1 MRIAIA
7 ASGRLGATVTRP
19 LLQTRHEVVALIQ
32 DGRQT
37 KGIWRPINWIFSYLG
52 GADNM
57 LAIARRNRMRV
68 VYIDKMTEAE
78 LAPLRALNIDLLL
91 VSGFAIILK
100 KPLLQLPRIGCIN
113 MHSSLL
119 PRHRG
124 PNPFSAAIVQGD
136 THTGVTF
143 HVMEEG
149 IDTGDILDQSTF
161 EIEPRDEMMTV
172 YRKACEVAGQRIV
185 EVIEYIDNHGLVGT
199 PQDPALATYDP
210 KLTEKDAWIDWGKS
224 AIEID
229 RMIRGFS
236 PATMPRFR
244 FKDDTIYVAKSTPHP
259 EPVDAAPGT
268 VISSGNPL
276 RIATGAGSLDLHVA
290 FCRKPVPW
298 VWPSPFSRPVTG
310 ERLGTP

>member
-19 LLQTRHEVVALIQ
+19 LLQTRHEIVALVQ

-37 KGIWRPINWIFSYLG
+37 RGIWRVLNPLFSHLG

-57 LAIARRNRMRV
+57 LKIARKNRMAII
-68 VYIDKMTEAE
+68 YIDKMNDAE
-78 LAPLRALNIDLLL
+78 LAPLRALKIDLLL

-100 KPLLQLPRIGCIN
+100 KPLLELPRIGCIN

-136 THTGVTF
+136 SHSGVTF
-143 HVMEEG
+143 HVVEEG
-149 IDTGDILDQSTF
+149 IDTGDILDQTSF
-161 EIEPRDEMMTV
+161 EIEPRDEMMTL
-172 YRKACEVAGQRIV
+172 YKKACDIAGQRV
-185 EVIEYIDNHGLVGT
+185 CEVIEYIEQHGLVGT

-210 KLTEKDAWIDWGKS
+210 KLTDADAWIDWTRS

-236 PATMPRFR
+236 PATMPRFH
-244 FKDDTIYVAKSTPHP
+244 FNNDTIYVAKSTPHTD
-259 EPVDAAPGT
+259 PVDAAPGT
-268 VISSGNPL
+268 VLSSGHPT
-276 RIATGAGSLDLHVA
+276 RIATGAGSIDLNVA
-290 FCRKPVPW
+290 FCRRPFPW
-298 VWPSPFSRPVTG
+298 IWPAPFNRPVTG
-310 ERLGTP
+310 ERLSTP

>member
-37 KGIWRPINWIFSYLG
+37 KGIWRPINRLFSYLG

-68 VYIDKMTEAE
+68 VYIDKMTETE
-78 LAPLRALNIDLLL
+78 LAPLSALNIDLLL

-100 KPLLQLPRIGCIN
+100 KPLLDLPRIGCIN

-149 IDTGDILDQSTF
+149 IDTGDILDQTTF
-161 EIEPRDEMMTV
+161 EIGPRDEMMTV
-172 YRKACEVAGQRIV
+172 YKKACEIAGKRIA
-185 EVIEYIDNHGLVGT
+185 EVIDYVDQHGLTGT

-210 KLTEKDAWIDWGKS
+210 KLTDKDAWIDWGKS
-224 AIEID
+224 AVEID
-229 RMIRGFS
+229 RMVRGFS

-244 FKDDTIYVAKSTPHP
+244 FKDDTIYLAKSTPHP
-259 EPVDAAPGT
+259 EPVEALPGT
-268 VISSGNPL
+268 VISCDRAP
-276 RIATGAGSLDLHVA
+276 RIATGEGSIDLNVA
-290 FCRKPVPW
+290 FCRKPIPW
-298 VWPSPFSRPVTG
+298 VWPSPLSRPITG
-310 ERLGTP
+310 ERLGSP